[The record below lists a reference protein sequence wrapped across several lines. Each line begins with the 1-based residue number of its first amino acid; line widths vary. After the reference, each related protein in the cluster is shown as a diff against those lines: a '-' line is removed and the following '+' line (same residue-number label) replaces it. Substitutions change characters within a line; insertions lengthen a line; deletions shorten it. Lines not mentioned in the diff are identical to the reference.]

1 VDPLPPGPG
10 PKDKMGTHL
19 ALKSQLL
26 EPLFSFPAWGV
37 GNIILIFPPTLS
49 CHTKIL
55 ALKKKKKKSH
65 SQVQVGH
72 ICNRNYLGGWDWE
85 DQGSKPIQVNSL

>member
-55 ALKKKKKKSH
+55 ALKKKKKNPIARYRWVTSVIVTTWEAGIGKIKVQ
-65 SQVQVGH
+65 SQS
-72 ICNRNYLGGWDWE
+72 R
-85 DQGSKPIQVNSL
+85 